1 MNLTDIQKKTVI
13 FSPIIMVA
21 ACHIAARVGS
31 IYMGKWAFIPVML
44 TIWIV
49 AFIFLYLFADK
60 QLYKNWLAKTKGH
73 IGIKFLVV
81 LIGLLP
87 LPIFLLHW
95 RTIDSATILIPY
107 VILALVN
114 PFFEEFYWRG
124 LLLEYTRSWATWQS
138 VIYTSFF
145 FAINHPLSFG
155 MFSVLNGGYT
165 VFASTFIMGII
176 WAIGYQKIGNL
187 RLIIFSHF
195 LIDVLNLSVPAFL
208 DLFKNPW

>member
-1 MNLTDIQKKTVI
+1 MNFTNIKEKAVI

-21 ACHIAARVGS
+21 ACHIAARVGR

-49 AFIFLYLFADK
+49 ASIFLYLFADN
-60 QLYKNWLAKTKGH
+60 QSYKKWLSETKGN

-87 LPIFLLHW
+87 LPVFLLYW
-95 RTIDSATILIPY
+95 QTLNSIIILVPY
-107 VILALVN
+107 VILALIN

-124 LLLEYTRSWATWQS
+124 LLLDYTQNWAKWQS
-138 VIYTSFF
+138 VVYTSFF

-155 MFSVLNGGYT
+155 MFSVLNSGYT
-165 VFASTFIMGII
+165 VFASTFIMGVV
-176 WAIGYQKIGNL
+176 WAIGYHKIGNL

-195 LIDVLNLSVPAFL
+195 LIDTLNLSVPAFL
-208 DLFKNPW
+208 DLFKNGW